1 MPFLT
6 ELNDV
11 WARRDGKTVAEGD
24 AKTIDEL
31 LQTKLVELKTGNWAI
46 LYRHKDTEE
55 LWDLVYPQG
64 EMHGGGSRRLR
75 RLDHSDPEKWDP
87 YPN

>member
-1 MPFLT
+1 MSFLT

-11 WARRDGKTVAEGD
+11 WVDGKMVAEGD

-31 LQTKLVELKTGNWAI
+31 LQTKLVEIRKANWAI
-46 LYRHKDTEE
+46 LYRHRDTDQ

-64 EMHGGGSRRLR
+64 AMHGGGPRRLR
-75 RLDHSDPEKWDP
+75 RLDHNDPGKWDP
-87 YPN
+87 YPS